1 MQRPPG
7 GHWGSGKQSLTRLAA
22 YATGAYTFQVTLTK
36 QYNLTNF
43 LEDIK
48 ELYRTS
54 GLKGKKVCF
63 IFTDADIKDESFL
76 EYINQLLMTGEISG
90 LFPKDELDAILGDI
104 RPIMKKEAPSVVDT
118 VENLSKFFFDRVRA
132 NLHVCLCFS
141 PVGPKFSQRALQFP
155 GLINGCTID
164 WFLPWPVEALT
175 AVSSKFI
182 TDFKIECTDEV
193 KAKLIE
199 MMATVHTSV
208 SDACET
214 YYNKFRKRRYVTPK
228 SYLSFIAGYKML
240 YTNKFDEV
248 MELANKVNGGLEK
261 LDEAKKDIS
270 KMRNEIIVKNQELEV
285 AQKESVRLLSEIS
298 ESTAIAEKEKKK
310 VQSIMESVSKK
321 AAEINL
327 VKTEA
332 ERDLAAAKPA
342 LDAALNALNSIS
354 PKDIGALKA
363 LKKPPSIVKRIF
375 DCVIVLRRF
384 PLKQVTWI
392 DDKNGKI
399 IDGSYDVS
407 LKMMSDLG
415 FLGALMNFPKEYMTD
430 EDVELLQP
438 YTSAPDFNF
447 DAAKKASG
455 NVAGLCSWAQAMVT
469 YHHVAKVV
477 TPKIDA
483 LRSAEAE
490 LKIATRRRPWRRRT
504 PALFRRSLTP
514 CRRHLTRPWPT
525 SRGSRTRPLPI
536 RGRWTRQTLSWAPSV
551 ERRPGGPSRARSLR
565 RRLRSLSETVP
576 LPAPSCPTWDPST
589 RSTVSSS

>member
-1 MQRPPG
+1 MLLLAG
-7 GHWGSGKQSLTRLAA
+7 GEAIKRVARILATDRGSALLVGIGGSGKQSLTRLAA
-22 YATGAYTFQVTLTK
+22 YATGAYPFQVTLTK

-48 ELYRTS
+48 ELYRIA

-63 IFTDADIKDESFL
+63 IFTDADIKEEAFL

-90 LFPKDELDAILGDI
+90 LFPKDELDAIMGDM
-104 RPIMKKEAPSVVDT
+104 RGIMKKEAPSIVDT
-118 VENLSKFFFDRVRA
+118 QENLSKFFFDRVRD

-164 WFLPWPVEALT
+164 WFLPWPAEALQ

-182 TDFKIECTDEV
+182 KDFKIECTDEV
-193 KAKLIE
+193 KENLIDLMAK
-199 MMATVHTSV
+199 VHTSV
-208 SDACET
+208 SDSCEE

-228 SYLSFIAGYKML
+228 SYLSFISGYKQL
-240 YTNKFDEV
+240 YTVKYDEV

-363 LKKPPSIVKRIF
+363 LKKQRQRHHRSDMFQK
-375 DCVIVLRRF
+375 CVV
-384 PLKQVTWI
+384 
-392 DDKNGKI
+392 
-399 IDGSYDVS
+399 
-407 LKMMSDLG
+407 M
-415 FLGALMNFPKEYMTD
+415 
-430 EDVELLQP
+430 
-438 YTSAPDFNF
+438 
-447 DAAKKASG
+447 
-455 NVAGLCSWAQAMVT
+455 
-469 YHHVAKVV
+469 
-477 TPKIDA
+477 
-483 LRSAEAE
+483 
-490 LKIATRRRPWRRRT
+490 
-504 PALFRRSLTP
+504 
-514 CRRHLTRPWPT
+514 
-525 SRGSRTRPLPI
+525 
-536 RGRWTRQTLSWAPSV
+536 
-551 ERRPGGPSRARSLR
+551 
-565 RRLRSLSETVP
+565 
-576 LPAPSCPTWDPST
+576 
-589 RSTVSSS
+589 